1 MPPPTPATRP
11 VLSRPDREDDQVP
24 LTSWPWPPRTL
35 AAVSAVGAVLMLVGC
50 IVAPA
55 AAAVPGRDINQV
67 RNQVQDLETK
77 AEAATEK
84 YNEAAGQLAEVQATL
99 VTLKARQASQRAA
112 LDQITGRIN
121 DVARAAYTSGGLD
134 TGLQLLLAE
143 NPDQFLQQSSTL
155 QRVAASQAA
164 ALRRIQTA
172 RLRLTQTQAAVSDKE
187 QIVQGY
193 RNSMATAKREAD
205 SQLSAARAILASLM
219 KSERQRLAALAAAER
234 RASTVAAS
242 HARTQLLSQL
252 GSNASGMSPR
262 AVAAVRYALSQVGDR
277 YVAATAGP
285 SAFDCS
291 GLTLAA
297 WRAAGISLPHYSFS
311 QFSKTHRIP
320 LSQARPGD
328 LLFYFKN
335 GTHHVSMY
343 IGNGKMVHAANPS
356 SGVIVTSVYDPW
368 YSRRFSGVGR
378 VGS

>member
-1 MPPPTPATRP
+1 MRSRRLPEAST
-11 VLSRPDREDDQVP
+11 LSAP
-24 LTSWPWPPRTL
+24 S
-35 AAVSAVGAVLMLVGC
+35 VGV
-50 IVAPA
+50 IVDNWNSF
-55 AAAVPGRDINQV
+55 V
-67 RNQVQDLETK
+67 E
-77 AEAATEK
+77 
-84 YNEAAGQLAEVQATL
+84 
-99 VTLKARQASQRAA
+99 
-112 LDQITGRIN
+112 
-121 DVARAAYTSGGLD
+121 
-134 TGLQLLLAE
+134 
-143 NPDQFLQQSSTL
+143 LQQC
-155 QRVAASQAA
+155 
-164 ALRRIQTA
+164 
-172 RLRLTQTQAAVSDKE
+172 
-187 QIVQGY
+187 
-193 RNSMATAKREAD
+193 
-205 SQLSAARAILASLM
+205 
-219 KSERQRLAALAAAER
+219 LAALAAAER

-343 IGNGKMVHAANPS
+343 IGNGKIVHARNTRADL
-356 SGVIVTSVYDPW
+356 VIQSLASYPAPW
-368 YSRRFSGVGR
+368 AGARRVVG
-378 VGS
+378 

>member
-11 VLSRPDREDDQVP
+11 VLPRPDREDDEVP
-24 LTSWPWPPRTL
+24 QTSFPWSPRAL
-35 AAVSAVGAVLMLVGC
+35 AAVSAVGGVLMVVGC
-50 IVAPA
+50 LVAPPA
-55 AAAVPGRDINQV
+55 GAVPGRDINQV
-67 RNQVQDLETK
+67 RTQVQDLQAK

-84 YNEAAGQLAEVQATL
+84 YNEAAGQLADVQATL
-99 VTLKARQASQRAA
+99 VTLKARQASQSDA
-112 LDQITGRIN
+112 LEQITTRIN
-121 DVARAAYTSGGLD
+121 GVARAAYTSGGLD
-134 TGLQLLLAE
+134 NSLQLLLAE
-143 NPDQFLQQSSTL
+143 NPDQFLQQSATL
-155 QRVAASQAA
+155 QRVAASQAS

-187 QIVQGY
+187 HIVEGY
-193 RNSMATAKREAD
+193 RNSMKAAKREAD
-205 SQLSAARAILASLM
+205 AQLAAARAILASLM
-219 KSERQRLAALAAAER
+219 TSERQRLAALAAAER
-234 RASTVAAS
+234 RASATAAS
-242 HARTQLLSQL
+242 HARTQLQSQL
-252 GSNASGMSPR
+252 GRNASGMSPR
-262 AVAAVRYALSQVGDR
+262 AVAAVRFALSQVGDR

-297 WRAAGISLPHYSFS
+297 WRVAGVSLPHYSFS
-311 QFSKTHRIP
+311 QFSKTRRIP

-328 LLFYFKN
+328 LLFYFKY